1 MTATPSS
8 PFAFPFRGFDADA
21 FAGLFPNQDSMGTLA
36 RGAMEASTA
45 STRASVK
52 GLQEAGQ
59 AVMGHLKQQMTLSV
73 ETGKKLSEAG
83 TLSEAMT
90 VQTGFVKSAF
100 ENNLKGFNDLS
111 EVYADTLR
119 EAFAPLAKQAK
130 TVAKKAADA

>member
-1 MTATPSS
+1 MTTTPSS
-8 PFAFPFRGFDADA
+8 FAFPFRAFDSEA
-21 FAGLFPNQDSMGTLA
+21 FANFLPNQDSMGTLA

-52 GLQEAGQ
+52 GMQEVGQ
-59 AVMGHLKQQMTLSV
+59 TMMDHLKQQMALTV

-100 ENNLKGFNDLS
+100 ENNLKGFGELS
-111 EVYADTLR
+111 ELYAETMR

-130 TVAKKAADA
+130 KAVKSAPKA